1 VRGSRETGVRGRA
14 RDPDS
19 VLTTPGAAGQV
30 CYRAP
35 PVGRGRTRSVRFA
48 LTLALVAVLAG
59 VVVATAA
66 ALAFDDATP
75 CPVTIDNG
83 QPLLVCPGGTVG
95 ASYPL
100 QLVARGG
107 CEPSFTFSVT
117 NGAMPSGLS
126 MSSSGLISGTLTRA
140 GGSRFW
146 VRIHDVGPAEGGP
159 VWCTF
164 PKEAD
169 REFMIVVNPRVIV
182 TTPSAGPGTIGAP
195 YSLPLAAQMMS
206 GPEQLSPPS
215 SPLTWT
221 IVQGQLPAGLVLDST
236 TGVISGTPTAEGA
249 SLFVVRAALVD
260 GRSDTKG
267 LEITVRQPL
276 AIQALKPLSAAGT
289 PTIWEVGVPFT
300 GKLAAS
306 GGTGI
311 YTWSLADG
319 ALPAGLALA
328 ADGTVAGT
336 PRAAGPFR
344 STLRLTDTEGR
355 TADYPAVFGVAS
367 RLAVST
373 LKLRPGKVGRLYRAK
388 LATTGGIPL
397 KKWKIKTGP
406 LPRGIRFDRTLG
418 LLSGT
423 PTRPGRYRVTFEATD
438 ALKVTSTKTLVIN
451 VLP

>member
-1 VRGSRETGVRGRA
+1 
-14 RDPDS
+14 
-19 VLTTPGAAGQV
+19 
-30 CYRAP
+30 
-35 PVGRGRTRSVRFA
+35 VGRGRTRSIRLA
-48 LTLALVAVLAG
+48 LTLASVAALAG
-59 VVVATAA
+59 VVAATAA

-83 QPLLVCPGGTVG
+83 QPLLVCPGGIVG
-95 ASYPL
+95 GSYSV

-107 CEPSFTFSVT
+107 CEPEFTFSVV
-117 NGAMPSGLS
+117 NGALPSGLS
-126 MSSSGLISGTLTRA
+126 MSSSALISGTPTQA
-140 GGSRFW
+140 GPARFW
-146 VRIHDVGPAEGGP
+146 VRVHDIGPAEGGP

-164 PKEAD
+164 PKDAE
-169 REFMIVVNPRVIV
+169 REFKIVVDPRVIV
-182 TTPSAGPGTIGAP
+182 TTQSAGPGTIGAP

-221 IVQGQLPAGLVLDST
+221 LVQGQLPAGLVLDSA

-276 AIQALKPLSAAGT
+276 AIQALKPLSASGT

-300 GKLAAS
+300 GKLTAS
-306 GGTGI
+306 GGTST

-319 ALPAGLALA
+319 ALPTGVALA
-328 ADGTVAGT
+328 ANGTVAGK
-336 PRAAGPFR
+336 PSAAGSFR
-344 STLRLTDTEGR
+344 ATLRLTDTEGR

-388 LATTGGIPL
+388 VVATGGVVP
-397 KKWKIKTGP
+397 KNWKIVRGP

-418 LLSGT
+418 VLSGT
-423 PTRPGRYRVTFEATD
+423 PTKPGRYRVTFEATD
-438 ALKVTSTKTLVIN
+438 ALKVKAVKKLVIE
-451 VLP
+451 VLA